1 VYYVR
6 EKKGGLIDLG
16 NCGLIAG
23 AFSSTSGKADS
34 VLTTKGDLATY
45 STTRIRE
52 AVGTNYQTLMADSS
66 EATGIKWAASSTS
79 VLTTAGDLL
88 VASGA
93 NALTRLARG
102 SDNYVL
108 TMNGTSLNWEAAAT
122 GASLSGD
129 NTWTGTNT
137 FQDDVSFE
145 AFSAQSLTTLT
156 ISAAKIT
163 MTTNL
168 ASVDTEASAS
178 SDDLNE
184 ALGVATSAIIS
195 LRAYDASRTVVVKDN
210 VGSVQFL
217 GAGDFSLDNSQD
229 TISYIKFDGTHNY
242 EIARSSNGT

>member
-1 VYYVR
+1 M
-6 EKKGGLIDLG
+6 
-16 NCGLIAG
+16 IAG

-52 AVGTNYQTLMADSS
+52 GVGTNNYTLMADSAQ
-66 EATGIKWAASSTS
+66 ATGIKWAASSTS

-108 TMNGTSLNWEAAAT
+108 TMNGTSLNWEAASA
-122 GASLSGD
+122 GVSLSND
-129 NTWTGTNT
+129 NTWTGTNAYNANVT
-137 FQDDVSFE
+137 F
-145 AFSAQSLTTLT
+145 ATFSVQTKVAKT

-184 ALGVATSAIIS
+184 ALGVPTSAGIS
-195 LRAYDASRTVVVKDN
+195 LRAFDPSRTVVVKDTT
-210 VGSVQFL
+210 GSVQFL
-217 GAGDFSLDNSQD
+217 MEGDFSMDNPQD
-229 TISYIKFDGTHNY
+229 TITFVNFDGTHNY
-242 EIARSSNGT
+242 ELCRSNNGA